1 MTTCWATVAS
11 STDPEKMR
19 SPRMISAALFLSTAW
34 VGAYAVVAPASG
46 AAAQQAHSQGA
57 CGSMG
62 PGTGLSGNKGWVVSM
77 LPGKHQFRVKGGQG
91 QVYVTVAR
99 QSAVDFDAGR
109 PYYIV
114 VEGAG
119 AAPELEWKVPGTD
132 WAPIAKVF
140 LYPIAK

>member
-1 MTTCWATVAS
+1 M
-11 STDPEKMR
+11 
-19 SPRMISAALFLSTAW
+19 
-34 VGAYAVVAPASG
+34 SG
-46 AAAQQAHSQGA
+46 QKAQEAHGQGS

-77 LPGKHQFRVKGGQG
+77 LPGKHQFRVKGGAG

-99 QSAVDFDAGR
+99 LASVDFDAGR

-119 AAPELEWKVPGTD
+119 STPRLEWKVPGSD
-132 WAPIAKVF
+132 WAPVSDYF
-140 LYPIAK
+140 LYPISK